1 MGFSIGLPVSFE
13 ALCCVVN
20 FTIPGTA
27 VGLVCTSPG
36 YVSGMK
42 KKYTSITFDKL
53 VLSLVDRQGSC
64 YQFIPH
70 AARRNGE
77 VGLLASSIFGK

>member
-1 MGFSIGLPVSFE
+1 MGVGFSIGLPVSFE

-36 YVSGMK
+36 YVSGTK
-42 KKYTSITFDKL
+42 NKYTSITFDRL
-53 VLSLVDRQGSC
+53 VLRSGDKVGLNR
-64 YQFIPH
+64 
-70 AARRNGE
+70 A
-77 VGLLASSIFGK
+77 VGLLAGSIFWK